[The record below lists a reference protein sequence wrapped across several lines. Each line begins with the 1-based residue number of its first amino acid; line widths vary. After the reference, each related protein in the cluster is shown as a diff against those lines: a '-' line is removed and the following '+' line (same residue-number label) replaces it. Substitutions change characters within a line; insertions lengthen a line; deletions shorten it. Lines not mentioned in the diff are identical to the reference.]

1 MLKSITLSLST
12 ATLPADSTVKQNLLR
27 IHHVKSMTHDTGSMV
42 TEALDIAQ
50 RQGFIGLL
58 LQCRPTTSSNF
69 QAFTQKSKKSDWTF
83 TYTAINQSLTNSK
96 SPLKIPEILGFI
108 HYPIITLQP

>member
-1 MLKSITLSLST
+1 MFKFITLSLLT
-12 ATLPADSTVKQNLLR
+12 ATLPADSTVRHNFLR

-50 RQGFIGLL
+50 RQGFIGFL

-83 TYTAINQSLTNSK
+83 SYTSINQALTNWQ
-96 SPLKIPEILGFI
+96 SPLKMPEILGFI
-108 HYPIITLQP
+108 HYHSITLQP